1 MDQPTFARLS
11 AQEKKDMFASVTI
24 THRQLEAVHD
34 RIGRAIRQ
42 PAGFCSVLVHGPTGV
57 GKTRMMESL
66 ADQAKNLF
74 LPSGAHVPLLSPI
87 AHKLVPVSIPVSL
100 IEFNPPDGQ
109 PFNRGHFYPTILNLL
124 LAQ

>member
-34 RIGRAIRQ
+34 RVGRAIRQ

-74 LPSGAHVPLLSPI
+74 LPSGAHFPLLSPI
-87 AHKLVPVSIPVSL
+87 AHNFVPVSIPALL
-100 IEFNPPDGQ
+100 IGVNPSDIHPINQ
-109 PFNRGHFYPTILNLL
+109 R
-124 LAQ
+124 